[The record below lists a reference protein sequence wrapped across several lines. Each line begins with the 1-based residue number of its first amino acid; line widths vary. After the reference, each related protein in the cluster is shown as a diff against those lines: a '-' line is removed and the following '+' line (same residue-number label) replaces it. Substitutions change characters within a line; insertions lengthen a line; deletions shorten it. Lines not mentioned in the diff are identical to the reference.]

1 MNKIEFLKKLAA
13 EVPDESGKSK
23 PKEGKS
29 DSKKEGKKPFPPKG
43 KSDKES
49 APEEN
54 GGGKEFPFKKAKPAN
69 GEDEGANAE
78 TQGSEGGEQEIPGNE
93 SAEGAV
99 VPGGSADPTAI
110 IDFFAQNP
118 NPDDEAYHEFA
129 EQQGFDVHSA
139 EQIAY
144 ALAGKYVMLLRGGKS
159 LDADMSSVDPQQ
171 LEMGM
176 QVESEHTDDPATQKK
191 ISFDHLVEMP
201 DYYSKLQ
208 QMEGG
213 GDQAAQQEQPPV
225 QNQ

>member
-78 TQGSEGGEQEIPGNE
+78 TPMQEGSESGEQEIPGNE

-159 LDADMSSVDPQQ
+159 LDADPSSIDPQQ

-191 ISFDHLVEMP
+191 IAMDHLVENKN
-201 DYYSKLQ
+201 YYLELAK
-208 QMEGG
+208 MEGNMNS
-213 GDQAAQQEQPPV
+213 EE
-225 QNQ
+225 NKN

>member
-191 ISFDHLVEMP
+191 IAMDHLVENKN
-201 DYYSKLQ
+201 YYLELAK
-208 QMEGG
+208 MEGNMNS
-213 GDQAAQQEQPPV
+213 EE
-225 QNQ
+225 NKN

>member
-78 TQGSEGGEQEIPGNE
+78 TPMQEGSEGGEQEIPGNE

-159 LDADMSSVDPQQ
+159 LDADPSSIDPQQ

-191 ISFDHLVEMP
+191 IAMDHLVENKN
-201 DYYSKLQ
+201 YYLELAK
-208 QMEGG
+208 MEGNMNS
-213 GDQAAQQEQPPV
+213 EE
-225 QNQ
+225 NKN

>member
-159 LDADMSSVDPQQ
+159 LDADPSSIDPQQ

-191 ISFDHLVEMP
+191 IAMDHLVENKN
-201 DYYSKLQ
+201 YYLELAK
-208 QMEGG
+208 MEGNMNS
-213 GDQAAQQEQPPV
+213 EE
-225 QNQ
+225 NKN